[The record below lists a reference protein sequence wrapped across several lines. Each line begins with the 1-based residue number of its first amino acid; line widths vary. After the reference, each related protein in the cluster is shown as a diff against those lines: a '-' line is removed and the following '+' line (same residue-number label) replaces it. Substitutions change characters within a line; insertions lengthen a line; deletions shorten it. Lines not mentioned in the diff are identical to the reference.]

1 MSLTQ
6 LHWLPCK
13 NQFYPTSSLQ
23 LGPPPVC
30 NIGFVTF
37 HHLDLRPEAFS
48 YFLPRISNNICDFTA
63 GSNSEKA
70 VWAGEGNDQQPLYRR
85 ISPLS
90 SLVFATRITFVFF
103 LPQIFTQSSHC
114 TCCQHRCTFFLKFHQ
129 GAHVICLNKT
139 EKLLQFTTSIHGSES
154 GAVFHQVLIPR
165 YSNQYLWNMKLKWFN
180 CFRLYLEFG
189 LGLLLVR
196 RR

>member
-1 MSLTQ
+1 MVSLTQ

-13 NQFYPTSSLQ
+13 NQLYPASSLQ

-70 VWAGEGNDQQPLYRR
+70 VRAGEGNDQQPLYRR

-103 LPQIFTQSSHC
+103 CLKSSHKV
-114 TCCQHRCTFFLKFHQ
+114 LIALVVK
-129 GAHVICLNKT
+129 VICLYKT

-154 GAVFHQVLIPR
+154 GAVFHQVIILR
-165 YSNQYLWNMKLKWFN
+165 YSNQYL
-180 CFRLYLEFG
+180 
-189 LGLLLVR
+189 
-196 RR
+196 